1 MTNFSKVFTFLVF
14 VSITLLVSCKKDA
27 LNSVSSSVSIRQSKF
42 KLNVTPLENL
52 ISDPND
58 KENENIDRQNVEI
71 AKVLLEI
78 SKSKEFLK

>member
-27 LNSVSSSVSIRQSKF
+27 LNSVSPSVSIRQSKF